1 MYDDGSTNQLQLSDV
16 ELATDLA
23 HRAGELLVMRQHSN
37 TNSSSSGW
45 ALAQDADEEA
55 NSFLVDE
62 LTRARP
68 NDSFLTEESP
78 DDLSRLESNR
88 TWIID
93 PLDGSGGFGY
103 GAVDWAVHVALTEAG
118 QATAGAVAVPAMN
131 TTFSTE
137 SVSMPDSVDRRPI
150 VVVGRSRVLT
160 DGRAITEALGGEL
173 NVCSSAGVKAMLVVN
188 GEADVYVH
196 SPSLYEWDV
205 CAPAAVATAAGLAVT
220 DRLGREFR
228 FNEDSEPIVDGFVVC
243 RPRLLAEVLSALA

>member
-1 MYDDGSTNQLQLSDV
+1 MYDDGSADALKLSDAA
-16 ELATDLA
+16 LAADLA
-23 HRAGELLVMRQHSN
+23 HRAGELLVVRQRSN

-45 ALAQDADEEA
+45 MLGQDADEEA

-103 GAVDWAVHVALTEAG
+103 GAADWAVHVALTETG
-118 QATAGAVAVPAMN
+118 QATAGAVAVPALN

-160 DGRAITEALGGEL
+160 DGRAVTEALGGEL

-196 SPSLYEWDV
+196 GPSLYEWDV

-220 DRLGREFR
+220 DRLGRELR
-228 FNEDSEPIVDGFVVC
+228 FNEDSEPVVDGFVVC
-243 RPRLLAEVLSALA
+243 RPRLLAEVLAALA